1 MAIITGFKSGKSYT
15 FKNLTTEKML
25 NLYGGRTDKGTNVCQ
40 YTADGSDDQ
49 KWTFLGDKLYAYG
62 SSTKCLDKFTSSG
75 SAKNNNADI
84 WDNDDDKNQIIE
96 ISQLNAG
103 SPYVTIK
110 LKQGGYYLTAYTGKD
125 YPGDRNMN
133 LTANTDAG
141 KTPTSAGNVYWASN
155 GKGAC
160 TWIANE
166 VGTSTGEETSHFPS
180 KQYLVAPYDNTGI
193 TTAYDEECDMI
204 KEAKKED
211 KKVCAMY
218 PYRVHYGIDL
228 IGKDLNNQSNRN
240 IKASGKGTVLSIRNN
255 TTDNTGT
262 YLGHTILIRY
272 PNSAYDTGVSK
283 RDVYFL
289 YCHLNSIK
297 VRVGDIVTPQTVI
310 GEAGN
315 TGKGADQV
323 HLHLEAY
330 TCEIT
335 TSASESG
342 GTAKYCV
349 NPLDYLFKSNS
360 ATATVGTRN
369 IMPDCDAPFSGS
381 AYCDGNKSG
390 CTHDNRLYFYNLE
403 KIRNLP
409 MFSEPLN

>member
-193 TTAYDEECDMI
+193 TTAYAFLI
-204 KEAKKED
+204 L
-211 KKVCAMY
+211 VY
-218 PYRVHYGIDL
+218 HF
-228 IGKDLNNQSNRN
+228 IGKRATEKPPEWGHF
-240 IKASGKGTVLSIRNN
+240 IM
-255 TTDNTGT
+255 
-262 YLGHTILIRY
+262 YL
-272 PNSAYDTGVSK
+272 
-283 RDVYFL
+283 
-289 YCHLNSIK
+289 
-297 VRVGDIVTPQTVI
+297 
-310 GEAGN
+310 
-315 TGKGADQV
+315 
-323 HLHLEAY
+323 
-330 TCEIT
+330 CE
-335 TSASESG
+335 G
-342 GTAKYCV
+342 
-349 NPLDYLFKSNS
+349 
-360 ATATVGTRN
+360 
-369 IMPDCDAPFSGS
+369 
-381 AYCDGNKSG
+381 
-390 CTHDNRLYFYNLE
+390 
-403 KIRNLP
+403 
-409 MFSEPLN
+409 

>member
-166 VGTSTGEETSHFPS
+166 VGTSTGEETSHFPIGISLARCSFFRPLCSSTHFPSSGISTNPFLRISFFSAGS
-180 KQYLVAPYDNTGI
+180 K
-193 TTAYDEECDMI
+193 
-204 KEAKKED
+204 
-211 KKVCAMY
+211 
-218 PYRVHYGIDL
+218 
-228 IGKDLNNQSNRN
+228 S
-240 IKASGKGTVLSIRNN
+240 S
-255 TTDNTGT
+255 
-262 YLGHTILIRY
+262 
-272 PNSAYDTGVSK
+272 
-283 RDVYFL
+283 
-289 YCHLNSIK
+289 
-297 VRVGDIVTPQTVI
+297 
-310 GEAGN
+310 
-315 TGKGADQV
+315 
-323 HLHLEAY
+323 
-330 TCEIT
+330 
-335 TSASESG
+335 
-342 GTAKYCV
+342 
-349 NPLDYLFKSNS
+349 
-360 ATATVGTRN
+360 
-369 IMPDCDAPFSGS
+369 
-381 AYCDGNKSG
+381 
-390 CTHDNRLYFYNLE
+390 
-403 KIRNLP
+403 
-409 MFSEPLN
+409 

>member
-1 MAIITGFKSGKSYT
+1 MAIITGFKNGKSYT

-49 KWTFLGDKLYAYG
+49 KWTFLDDKLYAYG

-160 TWIANE
+160 IWIANE

-180 KQYLVAPYDNTGI
+180 K
-193 TTAYDEECDMI
+193 
-204 KEAKKED
+204 
-211 KKVCAMY
+211 
-218 PYRVHYGIDL
+218 
-228 IGKDLNNQSNRN
+228 
-240 IKASGKGTVLSIRNN
+240 
-255 TTDNTGT
+255 
-262 YLGHTILIRY
+262 
-272 PNSAYDTGVSK
+272 
-283 RDVYFL
+283 
-289 YCHLNSIK
+289 
-297 VRVGDIVTPQTVI
+297 
-310 GEAGN
+310 
-315 TGKGADQV
+315 
-323 HLHLEAY
+323 
-330 TCEIT
+330 
-335 TSASESG
+335 
-342 GTAKYCV
+342 
-349 NPLDYLFKSNS
+349 
-360 ATATVGTRN
+360 
-369 IMPDCDAPFSGS
+369 
-381 AYCDGNKSG
+381 
-390 CTHDNRLYFYNLE
+390 
-403 KIRNLP
+403 
-409 MFSEPLN
+409 